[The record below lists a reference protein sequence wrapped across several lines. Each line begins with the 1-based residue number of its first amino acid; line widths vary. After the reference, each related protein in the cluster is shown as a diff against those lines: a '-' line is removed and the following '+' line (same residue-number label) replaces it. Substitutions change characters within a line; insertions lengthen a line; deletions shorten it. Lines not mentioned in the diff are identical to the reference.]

1 MSECVEEKE
10 RGLMLRLAY
19 HAKNGPY
26 QKRHSRSIY
35 IPTNSTPTIFSGMH
49 SNTMSANDSRHVS
62 LRSRNTLNGSDKPPV
77 PPKEGIKLS
86 SKPLPPA
93 PHPRQQSTGYV
104 EKKPLPNPPTGLNL
118 KRTFLWIIGLLL
130 SFFTIV
136 ALLPIITERD
146 AMPGFHRWLRKLSSS
161 Q

>member
-1 MSECVEEKE
+1 VCHLSEKE
-10 RGLMLRLAY
+10 RGLMPRLAY
-19 HAKNGPY
+19 HAKKVPC
-26 QKRHSRSIY
+26 QKRHSRSVY
-35 IPTNSTPTIFSGMH
+35 IPTKSTPTRFSGMH

-62 LRSRNTLNGSDKPPV
+62 LRSRNTLNSSDNPPV
-77 PPKEGIKLS
+77 PPKEGVELS

-93 PHPRQQSTGYV
+93 PHPRQQTTGYV
-104 EKKPLPNPPTGLNL
+104 EKKPLPNPPTDMNL
-118 KRTFLWIIGLLL
+118 KTTFLWVTGLLL

-146 AMPGFHRWLRKLSSS
+146 AMPGFHRWLRKLLSS